1 MPSMAG
7 MGEISRQMWLAD
19 SWSGK
24 KGKSVVSHA
33 LGPPDVGGSGASA
46 RGLYPVNIYGVS

>member
-1 MPSMAG
+1 
-7 MGEISRQMWLAD
+7 
-19 SWSGK
+19 
-24 KGKSVVSHA
+24 VSHA